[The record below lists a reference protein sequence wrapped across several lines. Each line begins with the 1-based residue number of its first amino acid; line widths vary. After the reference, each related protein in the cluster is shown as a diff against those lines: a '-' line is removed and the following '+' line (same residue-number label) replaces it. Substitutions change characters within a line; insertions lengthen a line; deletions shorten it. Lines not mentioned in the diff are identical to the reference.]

1 MKITESKLTSIIE
14 NSVKKHL
21 NEIDWKTYMNASR
34 KAERNNDPR
43 ARDFF
48 NAAEKDFREKH
59 GYGGENSF
67 NSVGLSQ
74 SDRVGGAPGV
84 YGKSAYQ
91 PGRDEFDNYGTAT
104 IDGYAHSGIDGS
116 EGREHFYERPLDRQ
130 NWRSFNNGNEDQA
143 LSRKPE
149 VQKAYT
155 NAKQEV
161 QNYAN
166 GNYRYDQ
173 NKGWTLQE
181 QKLKNYI
188 KKLVREMIEMDGGMN
203 QFEDNYKADYPH
215 KGENEKK
222 PLHNPNGTSD
232 QNNENQE
239 EEQLRSSVEKFFQSP
254 SKSGRKVDIAGY
266 AYQLDGIHPKEGE
279 DSNEMK
285 NSRSLF
291 MKKLNHE
298 PNDQGYPYSF
308 STDEINRLASMISS
322 NNKMNESR
330 RRRK

>member
-14 NSVKKHL
+14 NSVKKAL
-21 NEIDWKTYMNASR
+21 N
-34 KAERNNDPR
+34 
-43 ARDFF
+43 
-48 NAAEKDFREKH
+48 
-59 GYGGENSF
+59 
-67 NSVGLSQ
+67 
-74 SDRVGGAPGV
+74 
-84 YGKSAYQ
+84 
-91 PGRDEFDNYGTAT
+91 NYGYILKEEKKKEQKRT
-104 IDGYAHSGIDGS
+104 
-116 EGREHFYERPLDRQ
+116 LDEQR
-130 NWRSFNNGNEDQA
+130 
-143 LSRKPE
+143 L
-149 VQKAYT
+149 KAYI
-155 NAKQEV
+155 
-161 QNYAN
+161 
-166 GNYRYDQ
+166 
-173 NKGWTLQE
+173 KGL
-181 QKLKNYI
+181 I
-188 KKLVREMIEMDGGMN
+188 REMIEMDGGMN
-203 QFEDNYKADYPH
+203 QFEDNYKADYAH

-232 QNNENQE
+232 QNNETQE

-308 STDEINRLASMISS
+308 STDEINKLASMISS